1 MRIISSLRFGIH
13 YDVTFRTCFDYSTL
27 SHHHADI
34 QKIAKCI
41 DPINALIFF
50 MVQQPL
56 VRKSLI
62 IIEISRSHSD
72 TSTRL
77 HTSGRVISPKQR
89 TLPHNTEYSKE
100 RDIHASGGVL
110 TRNPNRR
117 AASNPLLRPRS
128 QWDRLNSPVDVNN
141 TTECVTNKTTSLI
154 SVVLLFI

>member
-77 HTSGRVISPKQR
+77 HTSGRVISPKQ
-89 TLPHNTEYSKE
+89 YSKE

-110 TRNPNRR
+110 TRNPHRR